1 MGCGQ
6 SKKGTATVTPIKK
19 KDSAASTLRSGLVGT
34 IEKTQ
39 DISKTYDLGNQRV
52 LGSGATST
60 VKTIK
65 HRVTGVEYALKS
77 IRLNRMDKNKRAMLI
92 QEVELMKLMDH
103 PYIVKIVSTYMTFQ
117 VLHIVMEL
125 CTGGEL
131 FDLLYDQPECKFT
144 EPDCAKLA
152 TKMLGAINYLHSM
165 DICHRDLKL
174 ENFIFSE
181 QYPAGEIK
189 MIDFG
194 FSKHY
199 LTKEHMHEV
208 VGTSYYIA
216 PEVLAKDYTQKSDL
230 WSLGVIFFMM
240 LSGRCPFGG
249 SDDYEIQENV
259 RSGKFE
265 MRGKHWQNVSS
276 EARHFI
282 KCLLEMDVEARF
294 NAEQALN
301 HPWIKNIGQCSSTGE
316 SPRTP
321 AEEAAGEEAV
331 GTMVSNLK
339 TYREF
344 SRLKKT
350 ALVAVA
356 VGMADKDVD
365 MMKTAFEE
373 LDLKNNGTISLE
385 EFRQVMLKTK
395 FVADSDIENLF
406 RDVDLDQTG
415 MIKYSEF
422 LAACLQENL
431 YLNED
436 RVVDAFNKLDVDHS
450 GVISRENIAEVL
462 GNDLD
467 SDAIDRMIAE
477 ADFHN
482 DGVINLD
489 EFRRMMNGEK
499 AN

>member
-1 MGCGQ
+1 M
-6 SKKGTATVTPIKK
+6 S
-19 KDSAASTLRSGLVGT
+19 
-34 IEKTQ
+34 
-39 DISKTYDLGNQRV
+39 
-52 LGSGATST
+52 
-60 VKTIK
+60 
-65 HRVTGVEYALKS
+65 
-77 IRLNRMDKNKRAMLI
+77 
-92 QEVELMKLMDH
+92 
-103 PYIVKIVSTYMTFQ
+103 FQ
-117 VLHIVMEL
+117 TLHIVMEL

-131 FDLLYDQPECKFT
+131 FDLLYDQPECRFA
-144 EPDCAKLA
+144 EPECAKLA
-152 TKMLGAINYLHSM
+152 QKMLGAVNYLHSM

-181 QYPAGEIK
+181 TYPAGEIK

-216 PEVLAKDYTQKSDL
+216 PEVLAKNYTQKSDL
-230 WSLGVIFFMM
+230 WSLGVVFFMM

-249 SDDYEIQENV
+249 QDDYEIQENV
-259 RSGKFE
+259 RNGSFE
-265 MRGKHWQNVSS
+265 MRGKHWLGVSI

-282 KCLLEMDVEARF
+282 KCLLEMDVDARYS
-294 NAEQALN
+294 AEQALN
-301 HPWIKNIGQCSSTGE
+301 HPWIKSGGSEKVGN
-316 SPRTP
+316 SPRP
-321 AEEAAGEEAV
+321 AEEEAAGEEAV

-365 MMKTAFEE
+365 LMKIAFEE
-373 LDLKNNGTISLE
+373 LDIKKNGTISLS

-395 FVADSDIENLF
+395 FVKESDISDLF
-406 RDVDLDQTG
+406 KDIDLDKTG

-422 LAACLQENL
+422 LAACLQETL

-450 GVISRENIAEVL
+450 GVISRQNIQEVL

-477 ADFHN
+477 ADFHK